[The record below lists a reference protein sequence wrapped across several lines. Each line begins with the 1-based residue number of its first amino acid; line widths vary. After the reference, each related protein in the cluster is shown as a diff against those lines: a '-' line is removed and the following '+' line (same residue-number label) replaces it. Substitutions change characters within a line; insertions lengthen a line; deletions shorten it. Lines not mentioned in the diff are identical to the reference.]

1 MGTRCNYRVVL
12 LLFWIAA
19 GLAMPAAA
27 QDPPGASRVCQDA
40 GTDAEREHNLPS
52 GLLLAIGLVESGR
65 VDPQTG
71 RVAAWPW
78 TINAAGIGRM
88 FNTAEEASGATR
100 TLLAQG
106 IVSVD
111 VGCFQINL
119 MHHPRAFA
127 SLEEAFSPRANASYA
142 ARFLTEL
149 RASTGSWEAA
159 IAAYHS
165 ADAERGGQYRDR
177 VLARWSSPMRVQAA
191 TPPVDRILAWLPVQ
205 AGRPM
210 QILTPSNRGM
220 APTTIRILPVSNNAS
235 APGLSQPALPAII
248 KLPRGTDRPHTS
260 GRAICSL

>member
-1 MGTRCNYRVVL
+1 MLMRTRCNHPIILPL
-12 LLFWIAA
+12 LWIAA
-19 GLAMPAAA
+19 CLATPAAA
-27 QDPPGASRVCQDA
+27 QTTPGAASVCQDA
-40 GTDAEREHNLPS
+40 GADAEREHNLPS

-71 RVAAWPW
+71 RAAAWPW

-100 TLLAQG
+100 ALLAEG
-106 IVSVD
+106 VVSVD

-177 VLARWSSPMRVQAA
+177 VLARWSSPLRIQ
-191 TPPVDRILAWLPVQ
+191 TIEPPVDRILAWLPVQ
-205 AGRPM
+205 ADRPM

-220 APTTIRILPVSNNAS
+220 APTTIRILPVSSHPS
-235 APGLSQPALPAII
+235 APGQPQPALPAII
-248 KLPRGTDRPHTS
+248 RLPRRD
-260 GRAICSL
+260 

>member
-1 MGTRCNYRVVL
+1 MHPQGGLTVAL
-12 LLFWIAA
+12 LLSLWVAIDPSTRAW
-19 GLAMPAAA
+19 A
-27 QDPPGASRVCQDA
+27 QDPVGAAKVCQDA
-40 GTDAEREHNLPS
+40 GTDAEREHHLPT

-71 RVAAWPW
+71 RAAAWPW

-88 FNTAEEASGATR
+88 FDTAEAARGATQA
-100 TLLAQG
+100 LLAQG
-106 IVSVD
+106 VVSVD

-119 MHHPRAFA
+119 MHHPRAFS
-127 SLEEAFSPRANASYA
+127 SLEEAFSPQANARYA

-149 RASTGSWEAA
+149 HASTGNWEAA

-177 VLARWSSPMRVQAA
+177 VLARWSPSMRFEPIA
-191 TPPVDRILAWLPVQ
+191 PPIDRVLAWMPPQ

-220 APTTIRILPVSNNAS
+220 APTTIRILPISNPSVS
-235 APGLSQPALPAII
+235 GPALAPLPAVI
-248 KLPRGTDRPHTS
+248 KLPRRD
-260 GRAICSL
+260 